1 MCVCMFFFHMCRMD
15 ALLRLQSNL
24 SPRTII
30 LETGEYLST
39 LPLVKSFKET
49 EIGYIYRDISR
60 DPKIYFCEA
69 ARYLATLRLK
79 CSRNVKVFHL
89 S

>member
-1 MCVCMFFFHMCRMD
+1 MCVFFFPNYRLD
-15 ALLRLQSNL
+15 ALLQLQSNL

-39 LPLVKSFKET
+39 LPLAKSFKEADV
-49 EIGYIYRDISR
+49 GYIYRDISR
-60 DPKIYFCEA
+60 DSKIYFCEA

-79 CSRNVKVFHL
+79 CSRNVKVTT
-89 S
+89 